1 LRLRHQLRHLK
12 QHLKDSAAP
21 MKIVTWN
28 INGVRARIENLCT
41 WLKESD
47 PDIVCLQEI
56 KSQDESFPRADI
68 EALGYH
74 VETHG
79 QKGFN
84 GVAILSKTTPDEV
97 NRGLPGDDTDEQAR
111 FMEAVFTVGNG
122 VIRVCSI
129 YLPNGNPSDDPVKY
143 PYKLKWMARLE
154 AFAQQRLALEE
165 PLVLAGD
172 YNVIPE
178 PHDCYDPAAWANDA
192 LFLPQTRAAFRRL
205 ENLGLTEALRASTDA
220 VPAYTFWDYQA
231 GAWQKNNGIRIDHL
245 LLSPEAA
252 NRLQSVAVE
261 DHVRAWEK
269 PSDHVPVAS
278 YFSF

>member
-1 LRLRHQLRHLK
+1 
-12 QHLKDSAAP
+12 

-28 INGVRARIENLCT
+28 INGVKARLGNLLH

-56 KSQDESFPRADI
+56 KSVDDQFPRAEI
-68 EALGYH
+68 ETLGYN

-84 GVAILSKTTPDEV
+84 GVALLSKLSFDEV

-111 FMEAVFTVGNG
+111 FIEGVFSVKGLRG
-122 VIRVCSI
+122 EPKALRVVSL
-129 YLPNGNPSDDPVKY
+129 YLPNGNPIETEKF
-143 PYKLKWMARLE
+143 PYKLGWMARLE
-154 AFAQQRLALEE
+154 RWAEERLALEE

-178 PHDCYDPAAWANDA
+178 RIDAKFPDNWLGDA
-192 LFLPQTRAAFRRL
+192 LFQPETRQAFRRL
-205 ENLGLTEALRASTDA
+205 SHLGLTEAVRSVTDA
-220 VPAYTFWDYQA
+220 AGIYTFWDYQA

-252 NRLQSVAVE
+252 NLLGSASIE
-261 DHVRAWEK
+261 KHVRAWEK
-269 PSDHVPVAS
+269 PSDHVPVAVALALAAA
-278 YFSF
+278 